1 MKYTNFV
8 ALVLISVIF
17 ALSIPLVVLADTF
30 GSGLLQESAGGVGL
44 ESDLT
49 NSAANVVST
58 ILAVTGT
65 MFLVLT
71 VAAGIMWMTAS
82 GNEEKI
88 AKAKKI
94 IIGAVIGLGVCL
106 SAYTITYFV
115 ASRMS
120 INAGGPSQTCA
131 AVGGQCVEPD
141 LGCTATLNGS
151 CAGSQ
156 VCCQSAP

>member
-1 MKYTNFV
+1 MKKNNYS

-30 GSGLLQESAGGVGL
+30 GSGLLQESAKGVGL

-49 NSAANVVST
+49 NSAANIVST
-58 ILAVTGT
+58 IL
-65 MFLVLT
+65 LVLT

-120 INAGGPSQTCA
+120 IGAGGPSQTCA
-131 AVGGQCVEPD
+131 EVVGECTDPAAAV
-141 LGCTATLNGS
+141 LGCNALNGS
-151 CAGSQ
+151 CPGDQ
-156 VCCQSAP
+156 VCCPLSD

>member
-1 MKYTNFV
+1 MKINNYA

-44 ESDLT
+44 EGDLT

-115 ASRMS
+115 SSRMS
-120 INAGGPSQTCA
+120 AGAGGATQTCTEL
-131 AVGGQCVEPD
+131 GGTCVEAG
-141 LGCTATLNGS
+141 LGGPTLNGS
-151 CAGSQ
+151 C
-156 VCCQSAP
+156 QSGEECAETAAP

>member
-1 MKYTNFV
+1 MKKNNYA

-49 NSAANVVST
+49 NSAANVVAT

-71 VAAGIMWMTAS
+71 VAGGIMWMTAS

-94 IIGAVIGLGVCL
+94 IIGAVIGLGICL

-120 INAGGPSQTCA
+120 ISAGGPSQTCA
-131 AVGGQCVEPD
+131 EVGGTCVEESM
-141 LGCTATLNGS
+141 GGATLNGS
-151 CAGSQ
+151 CPSGQECAVTAS
-156 VCCQSAP
+156 P